1 MANIEVKNIGK
12 DVINVKINGDD
23 VYLSIYKAYM
33 VRKSLTNLINTRE
46 WFSANLIKWDFEN
59 ESLLTEE
66 DTRVLR
72 DKLSDA
78 LKKVIY
84 VIHEGKDLNNLNLMV
99 VNTCLTDEEVYALRD
114 VIVEFAERLKNG
126 DLC

>member
-12 DVINVKINGDD
+12 DIINVKINGDN

-72 DKLSDA
+72 DKLSGA

>member
-1 MANIEVKNIGK
+1 MANIEVKNIGEGI
-12 DVINVKINGDD
+12 INVNINGDRA
-23 VYLSIYKAYM
+23 YLSIYKAYM
-33 VRKSLTNLINTRE
+33 VRKSLSNLINTRE
-46 WFSANLIKWDFEN
+46 WYSAALIKWDFEN
-59 ESLLTEE
+59 ESLLTVE
-66 DTRVLR
+66 DVKTLR

-114 VIVEFAERLKNG
+114 VIVEFADRLKKG

>member
-12 DVINVKINGDD
+12 DIICVKINGER
-23 VYLSIYKAYM
+23 VYLTIYKAYM
-33 VRKSLTNLINTRE
+33 VRKSLSNLINTRE
-46 WFSANLIKWDFEN
+46 WYSAALIKWDFEN
-59 ESLLTEE
+59 ESLLTVE
-66 DTRVLR
+66 DVKTLR

-78 LKKVIY
+78 LKNVIY

>member
-1 MANIEVKNIGK
+1 MANIEVKNIGQ
-12 DVINVKINGDD
+12 DLINVKINGES
-23 VYLSIYKAYM
+23 VGLTIYKAYM
-33 VRKSLTNLINTRE
+33 VRKSLSNLINTRE
-46 WFSANLIKWDFEN
+46 WYSAALIKWDFEN
-59 ESLLTEE
+59 ESLLTVE
-66 DTRVLR
+66 DVKTLR